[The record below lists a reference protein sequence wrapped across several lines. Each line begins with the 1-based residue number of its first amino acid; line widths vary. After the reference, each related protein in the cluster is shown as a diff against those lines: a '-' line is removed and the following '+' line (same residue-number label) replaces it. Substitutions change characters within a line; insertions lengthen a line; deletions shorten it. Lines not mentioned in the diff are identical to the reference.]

1 MLQNVGLIDRAARVL
16 IGLGLIA
23 ATWVGVVGGWGWV
36 GLVPLLT
43 GLVGTC
49 PAYLPF
55 WFTSCATKTSTGQP
69 NAKSHDN
76 RGR

>member
-1 MLQNVGLIDRAARVL
+1 MLQNVGLFDRTARVL

-23 ATWVGVVGGWGWV
+23 ATLFGVVGGWGWV

-55 WFTSCATKTSTGQP
+55 GFTSCAMKPSTSQSD
-69 NAKSHDN
+69 AKSQGN

>member
-1 MLQNVGLIDRAARVL
+1 MLQNVGLIDRTARVL
-16 IGLGLIA
+16 VGLGLIA
-23 ATWVGVVGGWGWV
+23 AVWFGIVGGWGWI

-55 WFTSCATKTSTGQP
+55 GFSSCALKAPASPAGQ
-69 NAKSHDN
+69 KSAGTH
-76 RGR
+76 GH